1 MGISMLY
8 RIHQPSEMNKRIQ
21 IKSNCVLN
29 AFWHVIHSLS
39 IWNMSR
45 NYIHKRVA
53 VSRNINVVYL
63 GTKNDL
69 PHNHWSIKTVFSSLS
84 FFLFLSLFPHL
95 LFLNKTKRTLLMIWV
110 KSTDPYLNSL
120 FKRFILIMI
129 IANICTMLLFYTC
142 CYYKLTLKFSIT
154 SFIATPSFFK
164 YRKVVLFHQ

>member
-1 MGISMLY
+1 MLY
-8 RIHQPSEMNKRIQ
+8 GIHLPSEMNKRIQ

-39 IWNMSR
+39 IWNVNR

-53 VSRNINVVYL
+53 VCKNINVVYL
-63 GTKNDL
+63 GPKNDL

-84 FFLFLSLFPHL
+84 LSPQP

-164 YRKVVLFHQ
+164 